1 MNKFNLWC
9 IGFRVCVTVA
19 VQLLR
24 RDKVRKSGTLMTFA
38 LFVSLCL
45 SAEASECDLYN
56 DYPNGPR
63 SPSLEV
69 VLLV

>member
-1 MNKFNLWC
+1 
-9 IGFRVCVTVA
+9 
-19 VQLLR
+19 
-24 RDKVRKSGTLMTFA
+24 MTFA